1 MDFEKRARELV
12 GQMTLEEKASQLRFD
27 APAIGHLGIPRY
39 HWWNEGSTESPGQE
53 PLPCFPRP
61 SAWRPCLMRI

>member
-27 APAIGHLGIPRY
+27 APGTWVSPDITGGMK
-39 HWWNEGSTESPGQE
+39 GSTESPGQE
-53 PLPCFPRP
+53 PPPCFPRP